1 MPSSGFRLIDGTVI
15 VAYLL
20 SMAVISYIIARRQRN
35 KEDYL
40 VAGRKM
46 HWFPVALSGVAAGF
60 SAVSLMGVPGFV
72 MAEDM
77 RFLPTLFLGVISIPI
92 VFYFLLPFLYRLKI
106 VSVYEYLEQRFSVTI
121 RLLASLMFMFSKLGY
136 LAMVILTP
144 SLALAA
150 VTGWNLHLLIV
161 IFGLITTVYTV
172 AGGLEGVIWTELVQY
187 FVIIGGVLAV
197 VLFLCFSPDAGEP
210 GQYWQIA
217 ADAGKTRT
225 FDFKVGIDNMSVW
238 VLILSGTI
246 FGVAG
251 MCNDQ
256 TNIQRYFA
264 ARSIKHAIKG
274 YIFSLIF
281 GTPLVLILYFVGA
294 WMFGFFNS
302 TQVLPPEFADQPDRV
317 FPYFVAKYMPPGLSG
332 LILAGIFAAGMS
344 TISAVIHSLT
354 SLTMVDFYEK
364 YSKKGT
370 EKGRHYVTI
379 SRCVSFVWGILAIF
393 LAFFVMNIGK
403 TIIEVNTV
411 IVGFLSAPLG
421 GIYFLGIFTKR
432 ANNIGVIVGGLA
444 GVLVNA
450 AAFLLNRYGIIT
462 IHFMWF
468 GLFGIFAT
476 VLVGYAVSLIFP
488 GQTPQ
493 SDNCHPE
500 KPPQD
505 NATRSLSKEA

>member
-1 MPSSGFRLIDGTVI
+1 MINNGFRIIDAVVILSYLI
-15 VAYLL
+15 L
-20 SMAVISYIIARRQRN
+20 MAIISYVIARRQKN

-40 VAGRKM
+40 LAGRKM

-77 RFLPTLFLGVISIPI
+77 RFLPTLFLGVLSIPI
-92 VFYFLLPFLYRLKI
+92 VFYFLLPFLYKLQI
-106 VSVYEYLEQRFSVTI
+106 VSVYEYLERRFSLTI

-150 VTGWNLHLLIV
+150 VTGWDLRLLIIV
-161 IFGLITTVYTV
+161 FGLITTIYTV

-197 VLFLCFSPDAGEP
+197 VLFLCFSPNAGEP
-210 GQYWQIA
+210 GKYWQIA
-217 ADAGKTRT
+217 ADAGKTQT
-225 FDFKVGIDNMSVW
+225 FDFRFGIDNMSVW
-238 VLILSGTI
+238 VLFLSGTI

-264 ARSIKHAIKG
+264 ARSMKHAVKG
-274 YIFSLIF
+274 YIFSLVF
-281 GTPLVLILYFVGA
+281 GTPLVLVLFFVGA
-294 WMFGFFNS
+294 WMYGFFNS
-302 TQVLPPEFADQPDRV
+302 TQTLPTELADQPDRV
-317 FPYFVAKYMPPGLSG
+317 FPYFVARYMPPGLSG

-354 SLTMVDFYEK
+354 SLTMVDFYERFANNR
-364 YSKKGT
+364 
-370 EKGRHYVTI
+370 EKGRRYVTL
-379 SRCVSFVWGILAIF
+379 SRCISFFWGILAII
-393 LAFFVMNIGK
+393 LAFYVMKIGD
-403 TIIEVNTV
+403 TIIEVNT
-411 IVGFLSAPLG
+411 IIFGFLSAPLG

-444 GVLVNA
+444 GIIVNT
-450 AAFLLNRYGIIT
+450 AAFLLNRFEIIT

-476 VLVGYAVSLIFP
+476 VLIGYMVSLIFP
-488 GQTPQ
+488 DQTE
-493 SDNCHPE
+493 N
-500 KPPQD
+500 
-505 NATRSLSKEA
+505 